1 MKKFLLS
8 ILCCMLAMF
17 STKAEETA
25 NLSFANKAQRISF
38 SSTEQVWEQNGIK
51 FTNSKS
57 ASTTN
62 VADYANPVR
71 LYANSKIVVECTI
84 GNITKIVFD
93 CNSSSYANTLKNSIG
108 DNATVSS
115 DKVTIATDGSS
126 NTFTIAK
133 LTAQVRMEA
142 LTVTYTS
149 GGGEIVEKV
158 NTPVITPS
166 GGVITAEEK
175 ISIACATEGAT
186 IMYSINDSEEMEY
199 SEPFTL
205 EEDATVTAYAHC
217 EGMEASNVA
226 TADFTVI
233 KATSGCYYK
242 VTTTPADWSGK
253 YLIVYESQNNAY
265 VFNAA
270 DAVNGYVAA
279 TTDGKKIQANS
290 IIDAEVVTIETTSS
304 GYAIN
309 SKNGYIY
316 GDSGSN
322 KLSFNKTTAQINT
335 IEFDNDG
342 SIKITSGRVLRFNNA
357 SNQMRFRYYSE
368 GTQKPVYLYKYYE
381 EGTVHTLDIS
391 EIGYATLFL
400 GFNAEIPANVEAYIA
415 TSTENDRVQLTQVE
429 GVLPAETGVIVKATA
444 GSYDFFRSEEETT
457 DVTGNLFKGSAESTV
472 ISKEANKSYYIL
484 ANGNNGIGFYKPV
497 NGDDT
502 TQFTNGANK
511 AYLEVEGADRSASF
525 YGFNFDG
532 TTAIEGVEVEN
543 VEKVIY
549 DLTGRRV
556 KEIAAPGIYIVNGK
570 KVLVK

>member
-1 MKKFLLS
+1 MYIKS
-8 ILCCMLAMF
+8 IAI
-17 STKAEETA
+17 TY
-25 NLSFANKAQRISF
+25 
-38 SSTEQVWEQNGIK
+38 
-51 FTNSKS
+51 
-57 ASTTN
+57 TT
-62 VADYANPVR
+62 
-71 LYANSKIVVECTI
+71 
-84 GNITKIVFD
+84 G
-93 CNSSSYANTLKNSIG
+93 
-108 DNATVSS
+108 NATTETV
-115 DKVTIATDGSS
+115 
-126 NTFTIAK
+126 
-133 LTAQVRMEA
+133 EA
-142 LTVTYTS
+142 
-149 GGGEIVEKV
+149 
-158 NTPVITPS
+158 PVITPN
-166 GGVITAEEK
+166 GGVITAEDE
-175 ISIACATEGAT
+175 ISITCATEGAT
-186 IMYSINDSEEMEY
+186 IMYSINYGEEMEY

-309 SKNGYIY
+309 TKNGYIY

-415 TSTENDRVQLTQVE
+415 TSTENDRVQLIQVE

-502 TQFTNGANK
+502 TQFTNSANK

>member
-25 NLSFANKAQRISF
+25 NLSFANKAQRTSF

-71 LYANSKIVVECTI
+71 LYASSKIVVECTI

-93 CNSSSYANTLKNSIG
+93 CNSSSYANALKNSIG

-133 LTAQVRMEA
+133 LTAQVRMDA

-309 SKNGYIY
+309 TKNGYIY

>member
-1 MKKFLLS
+1 
-8 ILCCMLAMF
+8 
-17 STKAEETA
+17 
-25 NLSFANKAQRISF
+25 
-38 SSTEQVWEQNGIK
+38 
-51 FTNSKS
+51 
-57 ASTTN
+57 
-62 VADYANPVR
+62 
-71 LYANSKIVVECTI
+71 
-84 GNITKIVFD
+84 
-93 CNSSSYANTLKNSIG
+93 
-108 DNATVSS
+108 
-115 DKVTIATDGSS
+115 
-126 NTFTIAK
+126 
-133 LTAQVRMEA
+133 
-142 LTVTYTS
+142 
-149 GGGEIVEKV
+149 
-158 NTPVITPS
+158 
-166 GGVITAEEK
+166 
-175 ISIACATEGAT
+175 
-186 IMYSINDSEEMEY
+186 
-199 SEPFTL
+199 
-205 EEDATVTAYAHC
+205 
-217 EGMEASNVA
+217 
-226 TADFTVI
+226 
-233 KATSGCYYK
+233 
-242 VTTTPADWSGK
+242 
-253 YLIVYESQNNAY
+253 
-265 VFNAA
+265 
-270 DAVNGYVAA
+270 
-279 TTDGKKIQANS
+279 
-290 IIDAEVVTIETTSS
+290 
-304 GYAIN
+304 
-309 SKNGYIY
+309 
-316 GDSGSN
+316 
-322 KLSFNKTTAQINT
+322 
-335 IEFDNDG
+335 
-342 SIKITSGRVLRFNNA
+342 
-357 SNQMRFRYYSE
+357 MRFRYYSE